1 MYSDTAMGQNLWYH
15 LNGRTSR
22 RTHIHHVYFTSLI
35 ASLLIHPYPYPNP
48 YPSIFHPYPSR
59 SIQKSIS
66 QNISEYPVAFTFTRK
81 QHKNTVTPHP
91 HPPIAMATDSHSQS
105 HGGSGSRRSEPL
117 VPLEMERTGP
127 GNFTINDPGVLN
139 GMFDFLGILL
149 WVNGIE
155 YGIYFFSDFMRFFRF
170 SGIYNGDIQM
180 DEG

>member
-1 MYSDTAMGQNLWYH
+1 
-15 LNGRTSR
+15 
-22 RTHIHHVYFTSLI
+22 
-35 ASLLIHPYPYPNP
+35 
-48 YPSIFHPYPSR
+48 
-59 SIQKSIS
+59 
-66 QNISEYPVAFTFTRK
+66 
-81 QHKNTVTPHP
+81 
-91 HPPIAMATDSHSQS
+91 MATDSHSQS

-155 YGIYFFSDFMRFFRF
+155 YGIYFFYDFMRFFRF